1 MELAK
6 LKPSLHLLDASEQ
19 LGSTG
24 SEWHG
29 DSAAFYRIEKD

>member
-19 LGSTG
+19 LAPLAVSGTATVLPSTV
-24 SEWHG
+24 
-29 DSAAFYRIEKD
+29 